1 MTLDEAIQHAQE
13 IADKGCDQCAKD
25 HQQLA
30 EWLTELKNRR
40 DKEPWTIY
48 DAKDGDIVSYETHY
62 DEMSYIIIFESLYR
76 RNEYEPA
83 EGINHYLLYCP
94 EEEWFDQNITMYVAY
109 YDMNRFKPATDEQ
122 KQTLFKA
129 LKAQGYKWDP
139 ENKEII
145 KYKL

>member
-30 EWLTELKNRR
+30 EWLTELKKRR
-40 DKEPWTIY
+40 DAEPWTIY
-48 DAKDGDIVSYETHY
+48 DANDGDIVFYETHY
-62 DEMSYIIIFESLYR
+62 DEIGYIIIFESLYR

-94 EEEWFDQNITMYVAY
+94 EEKWFDQNIPMYVGY
-109 YDMNRFKPATDEQ
+109 YDMDKFKQATEEQ
-122 KQTLFKA
+122 KQVLFDA
-129 LKAQGYKWDP
+129 LEKYGYRWDA
-139 ENKEII
+139 EAKKII
-145 KYKL
+145 KI